1 MPSFSKLVGFDTVT
15 QLEKQCVFRPEYK
28 TQLAIIGGV
37 LGIVVLQF
45 RPEYK
50 TQLAIIL
57 CSVLRYRLQF
67 RPEYKTQLA
76 IILTIDGS
84 PVA

>member
-28 TQLAIIGGV
+28 TQLAIIV
-37 LGIVVLQF
+37 DALQVILKKF

-50 TQLAIIL
+50 TQLAIII

-76 IILTIDGS
+76 IID
-84 PVA
+84 